1 MPTFRTSLFF
11 LGISILALTSCKVN
25 EVQSDSKPVTHE
37 IWDSLLQDYVNE
49 QGWVDYSGFV
59 QDSNR
64 LNQYLDILNESH
76 PNNKHWSRE
85 ERLAYWINAYNAYTV
100 KLIIDHYP
108 TKSIRDIKNGIPF
121 VNSVWDI
128 KFIEIEGQKYD
139 LNNIEHG
146 IIRSRFDEP
155 RIHFAV
161 NCASISCPNLANY
174 AYTPEKLDAQLTQAA
189 KAFITDESK
198 NKLSKDK
205 VQLSKIFSWYRGD
218 FKKDGKNIIDYINQ
232 YAPIEIEKRAKIE
245 YLDYNWGVNGQ

>member
-1 MPTFRTSLFF
+1 MPFFRISLLF
-11 LGISILALTSCKVN
+11 LGIPILFLSSCKVS

-37 IWDSLLQDYVNE
+37 IWDSLLQEYVNK

-64 LNQYLDILNESH
+64 LNQYLDILNENH
-76 PNNKHWSRE
+76 PNDKHWNRE
-85 ERLAYWINAYNAYTV
+85 ERLAYWINAYNAYTI
-100 KLIIDHYP
+100 KLIVDHYP
-108 TKSIRDIKNGIPF
+108 TKSIREIKNGIPF

-174 AYTPEKLDAQLTQAA
+174 AYTAEKLDAQLTQAA
-189 KAFITDESK
+189 KAFIRDESK
-198 NKLSKDK
+198 NKLSKDE

-232 YAPIEIEKRAKIE
+232 YASIEIEKGAKIE

>member
-1 MPTFRTSLFF
+1 MPIFRTSLFF

-37 IWDSLLQDYVNE
+37 IWDSLLQEHVNE

-76 PNNKHWSRE
+76 PNEKHWSRE

-100 KLIIDHYP
+100 KLIVDHYP

-218 FKKDGKNIIDYINQ
+218 FKEDGKNIIDYINQ

>member
-1 MPTFRTSLFF
+1 MPIFRTSLFF

-37 IWDSLLQDYVNE
+37 IWNSLLQDHVNE

-76 PNNKHWSRE
+76 PNEKHWSRE

-100 KLIIDHYP
+100 KLIVDYYP

-189 KAFITDESK
+189 KAFITDENK

-218 FKKDGKNIIDYINQ
+218 FKEDGKNIIDYINQ

>member
-1 MPTFRTSLFF
+1 MPIFRTSLFF

-37 IWDSLLQDYVNE
+37 IWNSLLQDHVNE
-49 QGWVDYSGFV
+49 QGWVDYNGFV

-76 PNNKHWSRE
+76 PNEKHWSRE

-100 KLIIDHYP
+100 KLIVDYYP

-218 FKKDGKNIIDYINQ
+218 FKEDGKNIIDYINQ